1 MQTNSLTHLKLLFH
15 IKIERTPKCTQNA
28 IKCSCGLKKKKKNN
42 IFQKMIMSPQVLTKK
57 N

>member
-28 IKCSCGLKKKKKNN
+28 IKCSCGLKKKKKKQYIPKDDNVTSSFN
-42 IFQKMIMSPQVLTKK
+42 
-57 N
+57 